1 MALASFLPG
10 ACTDDTSRDSE
21 FLSATLESLRR
32 CPARGEYVELC
43 FTTAEGEWSWC
54 FPEPARR
61 LRRRPSPVALTLGP
75 YGVLARRIDAGGE
88 FGTALDASVALP
100 MILAGAEVVVARHL
114 VTAGR

>member
-10 ACTDDTSRDSE
+10 ACTDEITRDSE

-32 CPARGEYVELC
+32 CPARREYIELC
-43 FTTAEGEWSWC
+43 FSTAAGEWSWC

-75 YGVLARRIDAGGE
+75 YGVLARRVDPDGA

-100 MILAGAEVVVARHL
+100 MILAGAGVVVARYL

>member
-1 MALASFLPG
+1 MALASFLRG

-21 FLSATLESLRR
+21 FLSATLGSLRR

-43 FTTAEGEWSWC
+43 FTTAEGQWSWC

-61 LRRRPSPVALTLGP
+61 LRRPPSPVALTLGP
-75 YGVLARRIDAGGE
+75 HGVLARRVDADGD
-88 FGTALDASVALP
+88 FGDALNASVALP
-100 MILAGAEVVVARHL
+100 MILAGAEVVVARYL